1 MAIPNNMKDKLTIPV
16 IGAPLFLV
24 SGPDLVIAQC
34 KAGIVGS
41 FPALNARPQHV
52 LDEWIVRIKKELAEY
67 QEQNPDA
74 KVAPFAVNQICHA
87 SNDRLMQDMETC
99 VKHEVPIIITSLRP
113 PSEVVEAAH
122 SYGGLVFHDVINV
135 RHAQKAAEQGV
146 DGLILVCAGAGGHA
160 GALSPFALVR
170 EVQEWFDGTVILS
183 GSIGDGHSVASA
195 IALGADFAYLGTR
208 FIATEEANADQE
220 YKKMLEES
228 AASDIVYSSLFTGV
242 LGNYLKPS
250 IKQTILEDYVREYYE
265 ENDKNTCI
273 LIIIT
278 LTSINDTIQKTIRQ
292 LWEKFNEYVILFDIP
307 NLLINILEHKYVP
320 EHIKLTHEK
329 KEEVYNQYNILDDK
343 QVPQISAFDPVAK
356 CILLKPGEM
365 CKINRF
371 NKISFNSELD
381 Y

>member
-1 MAIPNNMKDKLTIPV
+1 MSIPKHIKDNISIPV

-34 KAGIVGS
+34 KAGIIGS

-52 LDEWIVRIKKELAEY
+52 LEEWIVRIKTELAEY

-113 PSEVVEAAH
+113 PAEVVEAAH
-122 SYGGLVFHDVINV
+122 SYGGLVFHDVISV
-135 RHAQKAAEQGV
+135 RHAKKAAEQGV

-160 GALSPFALVR
+160 GALSPFALLR
-170 EVQEWFDGTVILS
+170 EVKEWFDGTVILS
-183 GSIGDGHSVASA
+183 GSLGDGHSVASA

-208 FIATEEANADQE
+208 FIATEEANADPE
-220 YKKMLEES
+220 YKKMLEDS

-250 IKQTILEDYVREYYE
+250 IKNAGLDP
-265 ENDKNTCI
+265 ENLPDADKSSMNFGSGGNTDSKAWKDI
-273 LIIIT
+273 WGSGQGIGAIKD
-278 LTSINDTIQKTIRQ
+278 SPSVAQ
-292 LWEKFNEYVILFDIP
+292 LVERIESEYV
-307 NLLINILEHKYVP
+307 
-320 EHIKLTHEK
+320 
-329 KEEVYNQYNILDDK
+329 Q
-343 QVPQISAFDPVAK
+343 AFEDFK
-356 CILLKPGEM
+356 SKME
-365 CKINRF
+365 N
-371 NKISFNSELD
+371 
-381 Y
+381 